1 MVLRSSRY
9 RFKRSRAPRSSS
21 SKNVK
26 ALLSSATLYPNSP
39 ETTASSLMHF
49 SQFNSA
55 AAQPQNASF
64 PHRQAPYRQAASR
77 AASVTQLAAV
87 SSRPHA
93 QASQAVVDPAP
104 DHDSKPETGESS
116 SQQGV
121 EHSLPFRWGCRAL
134 RYLAWSLFAIAAIG
148 LVMAM
153 FGNLTVLQDLLP
165 AVLKLWLRIAVC
177 LVFVFVA
184 AGILESQ

>member
-9 RFKRSRAPRSSS
+9 RFKCSRAPRSSS
-21 SKNVK
+21 SKTVK
-26 ALLSSATLYPNSP
+26 ALLSSTAFGSDSP
-39 ETTASSLMHF
+39 EATSSSSIYFSQPYSASTQVKNGSFSHQQAPFSQATSRASSM
-49 SQFNSA
+49 
-55 AAQPQNASF
+55 
-64 PHRQAPYRQAASR
+64 
-77 AASVTQLAAV
+77 TQLTAV
-87 SSRPHA
+87 SSGSQA
-93 QASQAVVDPAP
+93 QASQVVVDLAP
-104 DHDSKPETGESS
+104 GHDSKLKLGEPT

-134 RYLAWSLFAIAAIG
+134 RYLAWSLFAIAAIS

-153 FGNLTVLQDLLP
+153 FGDPRILQDLLP
-165 AVLKLWLRIAVC
+165 AVLKLWLRIAAC